1 MNLTEKI
8 TNFIIMRAAALY
20 GGMQIKRYYSKGEN
34 ADKISEKLLMG
45 LLKKSKN
52 TELGKKYNFAD
63 IKNARDYQKKVPFS
77 VYEDYRGYI
86 DEMAETGR
94 QGIITAEKVE
104 FFAKTSGTTG
114 VMKRIPVVRKAKPAF
129 IKNVAI
135 FIYFISREMKKRGY
149 LYGKGLNMVEIE
161 SSVTKGGIPEG
172 IISAYTIEKNQ
183 FLMPAITCIPSEA
196 LKCGEESDMKYI
208 KAFYA
213 LKEKDLTYF
222 AAVFNSN
229 ITDLVQYI
237 IENHEILCDDIQN
250 GKINDKID
258 IPSDIKE
265 KLNQKL
271 RPAPERADELRK
283 IFKENPEDLMKK
295 IWPKLCFI
303 MGIGSGEFSSF
314 TGKLRK
320 LCGNDAVFY
329 NETYSSSEAL
339 IAGGMET
346 ENDDYFLLFDNGFF
360 EFIPVEDENSRPL
373 MLHELKV
380 GELYE
385 IVITNLSG
393 LYRYRIKDVVR
404 VTGYKGKVPLV
415 RFAYRKN
422 QVINITG
429 VKLTAEHITGAVKSF
444 EKRTGITV
452 NEYCIYPDTDSI
464 PWKIVM
470 FIETQSDI
478 SPETAEQL
486 GNIFDEELSKTN
498 REHGRM
504 LKIGETSPS
513 AVYSVQKGTFRK
525 YREYKISKG
534 TSQNQVKS
542 IRVITTREQLDFFKK
557 YLNGGKMYELLGN
570 CR

>member
-1 MNLTEKI
+1 MNFIEKI

-20 GGMQIKRYYSKGEN
+20 GGIQIKEYYSKAEN
-34 ADKISEKLLMG
+34 ADKISEKLLMK
-45 LLKKSKN
+45 LLKKSRD
-52 TELGKKYNFAD
+52 TEFGKKYNFAD
-63 IKNARDYQKKVPFS
+63 IKNAEDYQKKVPFS
-77 VYEDYRGYI
+77 VYEDYKEYI

-114 VMKRIPVVRKAKPAF
+114 VMKS

-135 FIYFISREMKKRGY
+135 FIYFINREMKKRGY

-183 FLMPAITCIPSEA
+183 FLMPAITCIPNEA
-196 LKCGEESDMKYI
+196 LKCSEESDMKYI

-229 ITDLVQYI
+229 ITDLIQYI
-237 IENHEILCDDIQN
+237 IENYDILCDDIQS
-250 GKINDKID
+250 GRISDKID

-265 KLNQKL
+265 KLNKKL
-271 RPAPERADELRK
+271 RPAPKRADELRK

-295 IWPKLCFI
+295 IWSKLCFI

-314 TGKLRK
+314 TGKLKK

-329 NETYSSSEAL
+329 NETYSSSESL

-346 ENDDYFLLFDNGFF
+346 GTEDYFLLFDNGFF

-373 MLHELKV
+373 MFHELKV

-404 VTGYKGKVPLV
+404 VTGYKGKVPLL

-444 EKRTGITV
+444 EERTGIIV
-452 NEYCIYPDTDSI
+452 NDYCIYPDTDNV

-470 FIETQSDI
+470 FIETQSNI
-478 SPETAEQL
+478 SPQTTEQL

-498 REHGRM
+498 REHERM

-513 AVYSVQKGTFRK
+513 VVYPVQKGTFGK
-525 YREYKISKG
+525 YREYKVSKG

-557 YLNGGKMYELLGN
+557 YIS
-570 CR
+570 